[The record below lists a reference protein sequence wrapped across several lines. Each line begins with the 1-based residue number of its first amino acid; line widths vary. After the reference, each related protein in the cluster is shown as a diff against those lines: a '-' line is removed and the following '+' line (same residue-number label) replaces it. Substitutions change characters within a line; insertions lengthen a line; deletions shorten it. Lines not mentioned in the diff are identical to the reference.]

1 MPNDS
6 DRADFALSSGP
17 ISLLAATRAGVTLS
31 GTEVQPCPVPFLLTL
46 AQMRRIQPHF
56 PLSHG
61 VPRVDD
67 RRVVSGIIFVIQ
79 GGLRW
84 RDAPPGYGPH
94 RTLYNRFV
102 RWSHMGVF
110 SRIFAALA
118 GEAGEPDR
126 LIIDSTHL
134 KAHRTAASL
143 RKKGVFPLHRAHK
156 G

>member
-1 MPNDS
+1 MS
-6 DRADFALSSGP
+6 
-17 ISLLAATRAGVTLS
+17 
-31 GTEVQPCPVPFLLTL
+31 VPFLLTP
-46 AQMRRIQPHF
+46 AQMRRIRPHF

-61 VPRVDD
+61 IPRVDD
-67 RRVVSGIIFVIQ
+67 RRVLSGIIFVIK

-94 RTLYNRFV
+94 KTLYNRFV
-102 RWSHMGVF
+102 RWSRMGVF

-143 RKKGVFPLHRAHK
+143 LKRGHLIAASAEPRA